1 MTNDE
6 ILSIRRRALEEAAQI
21 ADTMAEQNRATAQDM
36 HRRSGK
42 QARLYGDGDI
52 ADQTKISAQ
61 VLDACAEEAACIA
74 IRIRQL
80 TIAAHARDDGPV
92 SGPDEA
98 RPESHDR
105 MRALRRA
112 RSTLTAQ

>member
-1 MTNDE
+1 MNRILILEDE
-6 ILSIRRRALEEAAQI
+6 AVIRRAL
-21 ADTMAEQNRATAQDM
+21 
-36 HRRSGK
+36 RRLLEHEGY
-42 QARLYGDGDI
+42 RI
-52 ADQTKISAQ
+52 
-61 VLDACAEEAACIA
+61 EEAACIA